1 MTEPSGTAAKAD
13 EKLYLNLKEVHKMC
27 YEKGIKNVIKKTKE
41 KLLEEL
47 GIGPNK
53 VSRPIREHIG

>member
-13 EKLYLNLKEVHKMC
+13 EKLYLNLKE
-27 YEKGIKNVIKKTKE
+27 EKGIKNVIKKTKE